1 MSNPLD
7 RELGVDEPSPF
18 ARKWWRDTEDSEL
31 CRRPATVSST
41 ADDGVYIDHYHVPR
55 SLEPTLLLEAR
66 PVPRRRFKFMFVRSS
81 LAIAFAAAL
90 FVANKFPSAGTVA
103 FADDRG
109 NETGSFETRFSE
121 QDFHIAER
129 PRSPPP
135 ELSVNQ
141 EAPRNRGEAFP
152 LAVTVVGSVVG
163 ASVVVDGLTA
173 GSTLTVGGPLG
184 ANGWRLAAVDLRN
197 ALVRRP
203 RGFAGPMDL
212 GLELRLADETVVD
225 RKSLRLEWAAAAPEQ
240 SIGDP
245 IRQLDRQEIADL
257 MRRGQ
262 EFIVAGDLASARLVL
277 QRAAEAGDPQAALML
292 AGTYDP
298 IMLEKIGVQG
308 FAPDIVQG
316 FAPDV
321 ALART
326 WYKWAKEFGSTE
338 AARRLEMLAGRDHR
352 NAPRE

>member
-1 MSNPLD
+1 MSTPLD
-7 RELGVDEPSPF
+7 RELGSDDPSPF
-18 ARKWWRDTEDSEL
+18 ARKWWRNTDTEDSEL
-31 CRRPATVSST
+31 CRRSAAVSST
-41 ADDGVYIDHYHVPR
+41 ADDGVYIDQRHEPCA
-55 SLEPTLLLEAR
+55 LEPTLLLEAQ
-66 PVPRRRFKFMFVRSS
+66 PVPQRRFKFMFVRFS
-81 LAIAFAAAL
+81 LAIVFVASL
-90 FVANKFPSAGTVA
+90 FVANKFLSAGTVA
-103 FADDRG
+103 FANDRD

-129 PRSPPP
+129 PRPPPP

-141 EAPRNRGEAFP
+141 EGPRNRGEAFP

-163 ASVVVDGLTA
+163 ASVVVDGLAA
-173 GSTLTVGGPLG
+173 GSTLTVGGSLG
-184 ANGWRLAAVDLRN
+184 ANGWRLAAVDLPN
-197 ALVRRP
+197 ALVRP
-203 RGFAGPMDL
+203 PIGFAGPMDIV
-212 GLELRLADETVVD
+212 LELRLADDTVVD
-225 RKSLRLEWAAAAPEQ
+225 RKSARLEWAAAAPGQ
-240 SIGDP
+240 SAGDP
-245 IRQLDRQEIADL
+245 IRQLDRREIADL

-298 IMLEKIGVQG
+298 IVLEKVGVQG
-308 FAPDIVQG
+308 FSPDIVQG

-338 AARRLEMLAGRDHR
+338 AARRLEMLASRDHR
-352 NAPRE
+352 

>member
-1 MSNPLD
+1 MSTPLD
-7 RELGVDEPSPF
+7 RELGSDDPSPF
-18 ARKWWRDTEDSEL
+18 ARKWWRDTKDSEL
-31 CRRPATVSST
+31 CRRSATVSSS
-41 ADDGVYIDHYHVPR
+41 ADDGVSIDQHHVPR
-55 SLEPTLLLEAR
+55 ALEPTLLLEAQA
-66 PVPRRRFKFMFVRSS
+66 VPRRRFKFMFVPFS
-81 LAIAFAAAL
+81 LAIVFAASL

-121 QDFHIAER
+121 QDFRVAER
-129 PRSPPP
+129 PRPPP

-141 EAPRNRGEAFP
+141 EGFRNRGEALP

-163 ASVVVDGLTA
+163 ASVVVDGLAA

-184 ANGWRLAAVDLRN
+184 TNGWRLAAVDLRN
-197 ALVRRP
+197 ALVRPP

-257 MRRGQ
+257 VRRGQ

-298 IMLEKIGVQG
+298 IVLEKVGVQG

-338 AARRLEMLAGRDHR
+338 AARRLEMLASRDHR
-352 NAPRE
+352 

>member
-7 RELGVDEPSPF
+7 RELGPDDPSPF
-18 ARKWWRDTEDSEL
+18 GPKWWRDTEDSEL
-31 CRRPATVSST
+31 CRRSATVSSIS
-41 ADDGVYIDHYHVPR
+41 DDGVNIDQYHVPR
-55 SLEPTLLLEAR
+55 SLEPTLLLEAQ
-66 PVPRRRFKFMFVRSS
+66 PVTRRRFKFMFVRFS
-81 LAIAFAAAL
+81 LAIVFAASL

-103 FADDRG
+103 FATDRG

-121 QDFHIAER
+121 QDFHVAER
-129 PRSPPP
+129 PRPPP

-141 EAPRNRGEAFP
+141 EGPRNRGEAFP

-163 ASVVVDGLTA
+163 ASVVVDGLAA
-173 GSTLTVGGPLG
+173 GSTLTAGGPLG
-184 ANGWRLAAVDLRN
+184 ANGWRLAAVDLPN
-197 ALVRRP
+197 ALVRP
-203 RGFAGPMDL
+203 PIGFAGPMDIV
-212 GLELRLADETVVD
+212 LELRLADDTVVD
-225 RKSLRLEWAAAAPEQ
+225 RKSARLEWAAAAPGQ
-240 SIGDP
+240 SAGDP
-245 IRQLDRQEIADL
+245 IRQLDRREIADL

-277 QRAAEAGDPQAALML
+277 QRAAEAGDSQAALML

-298 IMLEKIGVQG
+298 IVLEKIGIQG

-338 AARRLEMLAGRDHR
+338 AVRRLEMLASRDHR
-352 NAPRE
+352 